1 MIGDKERILKLIERD
16 VHATPEEIAVMIG
29 KDKAYVQEILD
40 ECVQNQTIL
49 GQKTIIDWEKTEREL
64 VSAIIELKVTPQRGS
79 GFDRISERIY
89 QYDEISSVYLV
100 SGGFDIA
107 VIVEG
112 KTVKEVA
119 LFVAEKLAPMDEVI
133 STATHFILKKYKAE
147 GVILNNKMEDDREV
161 ITL

>member
-1 MIGDKERILKLIERD
+1 MNDKERILKLIERD
-16 VHATPEEIAVMIG
+16 VHLTANEIAVMIG
-29 KDKAYVQEILD
+29 KDKDYVQAVLD
-40 ECVQNQTIL
+40 ECTKNQTIL
-49 GQKTIIDWEKTEREL
+49 GQKTIIDWEKTDLEL

-112 KTVKEVA
+112 KTLKEVA
-119 LFVAEKLAPMDEVI
+119 LFVAEKLAPMEEVI

-147 GVILNNKMEDDREV
+147 GVILNRKTEDDREV

>member
-16 VHATPEEIAVMIG
+16 VHVTPEEIAVMIG

>member
-1 MIGDKERILKLIERD
+1 MMRDKERILKLIERD
-16 VHATPEEIAVMIG
+16 VYLTAEQIAVMID
-29 KDKAYVQEILD
+29 KDKAYVEEIIK
-40 ECVQNQTIL
+40 ECKENQTIL
-49 GQKTIIDWEKTEREL
+49 GQKTIINWEKTDMEV

-112 KTVKEVA
+112 RTMKEVA
-119 LFVAEKLAPMDEVI
+119 LFVAEKLAPMEEVI

-147 GVILNNKMEDDREV
+147 GVVLNQKTEDDREV

>member
-40 ECVQNQTIL
+40 ECVQNQTLL

>member
-1 MIGDKERILKLIERD
+1 MMSDKEQILKLIERD
-16 VHATPEEIAVMIG
+16 VHLTVDEIAVMIG
-29 KDKAYVQEILD
+29 KDKAYVQKILD
-40 ECVQNQTIL
+40 ECAANQTIL

-147 GVILNNKMEDDREV
+147 GVILNNKIEDDREV

>member
-29 KDKAYVQEILD
+29 KDKDYVQEILD
-40 ECVQNQTIL
+40 ECVQNQTSL
-49 GQKTIIDWEKTEREL
+49 VQKTIIDWEKTEREL

>member
-1 MIGDKERILKLIERD
+1 MMQDKEKILKLIERN
-16 VHATPEEIAVMIG
+16 VHLTADEIAVMI
-29 KDKAYVQEILD
+29 DKEPALVKQIIE
-40 ECVQNQTIL
+40 ECEENQTIL
-49 GQKTIIDWEKTEREL
+49 GKKTIIDWEKTDREL
-64 VSAIIELKVTPQRGS
+64 VSAIIELKVTPQRGA

-112 KTVKEVA
+112 KTMKEVA
-119 LFVAEKLAPMDEVI
+119 LFVAEKLAPMEEVL
-133 STATHFILKKYKAE
+133 STATHFILKKYKVE
-147 GVILNNKMEDDREV
+147 GVVLKANTEDDREV

>member
-1 MIGDKERILKLIERD
+1 MMSDKEQILKLIERD
-16 VHATPEEIAVMIG
+16 VHLTADKIAVMIG
-29 KDKAYVQEILD
+29 KEQAYVQDVLD
-40 ECVQNQTIL
+40 ECVRNQTIL
-49 GQKTIIDWEKTEREL
+49 GKKTIIDWEKTDREL

-100 SGGFDIA
+100 SGGFDLA

-112 KTVKEVA
+112 KTMKEVA
-119 LFVAEKLAPMDEVI
+119 LFVAEKLAPMEEI
-133 STATHFILKKYKAE
+133 LSTSTHFILKKYKVE
-147 GVILNNKMEDDREV
+147 GVILNTKQEDDREV

>member
-1 MIGDKERILKLIERD
+1 MISDTEKILQLIERD
-16 VHATPEEIAVMIG
+16 LTLTANDIAIMIG
-29 KDKAYVQEILD
+29 KDAEYVQKILD
-40 ECVQNQTIL
+40 ECEKKQIIL

-64 VSAIIELKVTPQRGS
+64 VSAIIELKITPERGL
-79 GFDRISERIY
+79 GFDRVSERIY

-112 KTVKEVA
+112 KTLKEVA
-119 LFVAEKLAPMDEVI
+119 LFVAEKLAPMEEVI
-133 STATHFILKKYKAE
+133 STATHFILKKYKVE
-147 GVILNNKMEDDREV
+147 GVILDNKTEDDREV

>member
-1 MIGDKERILKLIERD
+1 MISDKEKVLQLIERD
-16 VHATPEEIAVMIG
+16 VRLDAKDIAVMLG
-29 KDKAYVQEILD
+29 KEEEYIQGILD
-40 ECVQNQTIL
+40 ECQEEQIIL

-112 KTVKEVA
+112 KTLKEVA
-119 LFVAEKLAPMDEVI
+119 LFVAEKLAPMEEVV
-133 STATHFILKKYKAE
+133 STATHFILKKYKVE
-147 GVILNNKMEDDREV
+147 GVILNNKTEDDREV

>member
-29 KDKAYVQEILD
+29 KDKDYVQEILD

>member
-1 MIGDKERILKLIERD
+1 MISDKEKILKLIERD
-16 VHATPEEIAVMIG
+16 VHITPEKISVMVG
-29 KDKAYVQEILD
+29 KDVSYVNKVLE
-40 ECVQNQTIL
+40 ECKKNQVIL
-49 GQKTIIDWEKTEREL
+49 GEKTIIDWEKTEREL

-79 GFDRISERIY
+79 GFDKISEKIY

-100 SGGFDIA
+100 SGGFDLA

-119 LFVAEKLAPMDEVI
+119 LFVAEKLAPMEEVI
-133 STATHFILKKYKAE
+133 STSTNFILRKYKAE
-147 GVILNNKMEDDREV
+147 GVILNRTTEDDREV

>member
-16 VHATPEEIAVMIG
+16 VHANPEEIAVMIG

>member
-1 MIGDKERILKLIERD
+1 MVSDKERILQLIERD
-16 VHATPEEIAVMIG
+16 VSLNAKDLAVMLG
-29 KDKAYVQEILD
+29 KEEDYVQAILD
-40 ECVQNQTIL
+40 ECHEEQIIL
-49 GQKTIIDWEKTEREL
+49 GRKTIIDWEKTEREL

-112 KTVKEVA
+112 KTLKEVA
-119 LFVAEKLAPMDEVI
+119 LFVAEKLAPMEEVI
-133 STATHFILKKYKAE
+133 STATHFILKKYKVE
-147 GVILNNKMEDDREV
+147 GVILNNKTEDDREV

>member
-16 VHATPEEIAVMIG
+16 VHANPEEIAVMIG
-29 KDKAYVQEILD
+29 KDKDYVQEILD

>member
-16 VHATPEEIAVMIG
+16 VHANPEEIAVMIG

-89 QYDEISSVYLV
+89 QYDKISSVYLV

>member
-1 MIGDKERILKLIERD
+1 MNDKERILKLIERD
-16 VHATPEEIAVMIG
+16 VHLTANEIAVMIG
-29 KDKAYVQEILD
+29 KDKDYVQAILD
-40 ECVQNQTIL
+40 ECIKNQTIL
-49 GQKTIIDWEKTEREL
+49 GQKTIIDWEKTDLEL

-112 KTVKEVA
+112 KTLKEVA
-119 LFVAEKLAPMDEVI
+119 LFVAEKLAPMEEVI

-147 GVILNNKMEDDREV
+147 GVILNRKSEDDREV

>member
-1 MIGDKERILKLIERD
+1 MISDKEQILKLIERD
-16 VHATPEEIAVMIG
+16 VHLTADKIAVMIG
-29 KDKAYVQEILD
+29 KEQDYVQAILD

-100 SGGFDIA
+100 SGGFDLA

-112 KTVKEVA
+112 KTMKEVA
-119 LFVAEKLAPMDEVI
+119 LFVAEKLAPMEEVI
-133 STATHFILKKYKAE
+133 NTATHFILKKYKAE
-147 GVILNNKMEDDREV
+147 GVILNKKSEDDREV

>member
-1 MIGDKERILKLIERD
+1 MNDKERILKLIERD
-16 VHATPEEIAVMIG
+16 VHLTANEIAVMIG
-29 KDKAYVQEILD
+29 KDKDYVQAVLD
-40 ECVQNQTIL
+40 ECTKNQTIL
-49 GQKTIIDWEKTEREL
+49 GQKTIIDWEKTDLEL

-112 KTVKEVA
+112 KTLKEVA
-119 LFVAEKLAPMDEVI
+119 LFVAEKLAPMEEVI

-147 GVILNNKMEDDREV
+147 GVILNRKSEDDREV

>member
-1 MIGDKERILKLIERD
+1 MISDKEQILRLIERD
-16 VHATPEEIAVMIG
+16 VNLTAEKLAVMIG
-29 KDKAYVQEILD
+29 KDEAFVQAVLD

-64 VSAIIELKVTPQRGS
+64 VSAIIELKVTPQRDF

-89 QYDEISSVYLV
+89 QYEEISSVYLV

-112 KTVKEVA
+112 KTMKEVA
-119 LFVAEKLAPMDEVI
+119 LFVAEKLAPMEEVI
-133 STATHFILKKYKAE
+133 DTSTHFILKKYKAE
-147 GVILNNKMEDDREV
+147 GVILNTKNEDDREV
-161 ITL
+161 IS

>member
-29 KDKAYVQEILD
+29 KDKAYIQEILD
-40 ECVQNQTIL
+40 ECVRNQTIL

>member
-1 MIGDKERILKLIERD
+1 MISDKEKILKLIERD
-16 VHATPEEIAVMIG
+16 VHLTPDEIAVMIG
-29 KDKAYVQEILD
+29 KDKDYVQKILD
-40 ECVQNQTIL
+40 ECTENQTIL

-147 GVILNNKMEDDREV
+147 GVILNNKIEDDREV

>member
-1 MIGDKERILKLIERD
+1 MINDKEKILKLIERD
-16 VHATPEEIAVMIG
+16 VRIKAEEVAVMIG
-29 KDKAYVQEILD
+29 KTPEYVEGIIK
-40 ECVQNQTIL
+40 ECRENQTIL
-49 GQKTIIDWEKTEREL
+49 GEKTIIDWEKTEREL

-100 SGGFDIA
+100 SGSFDLA

-112 KTVKEVA
+112 KTLKEVA
-119 LFVAEKLAPMDEVI
+119 LFVAEKLAPMEEVI
-133 STATHFILKKYKAE
+133 STSTNFILKKYKAE
-147 GVILNNKMEDDREV
+147 GVILNNKTEDDREM

>member
-1 MIGDKERILKLIERD
+1 MSDKEQILKLIERD
-16 VHATPEEIAVMIG
+16 VHLTADKIAVMIG
-29 KDKAYVQEILD
+29 KEEAYVQNILD

-100 SGGFDIA
+100 SGGFDLA

-112 KTVKEVA
+112 KTMKEVA
-119 LFVAEKLAPMDEVI
+119 LFVAEKLAPMEEVI

-147 GVILNNKMEDDREV
+147 GVILNTKSEDDREV

>member
-1 MIGDKERILKLIERD
+1 MMSDKEQILKLIERD
-16 VHATPEEIAVMIG
+16 VHLTADKIAVMIG
-29 KDKAYVQEILD
+29 KEEAYVQNILD

-79 GFDRISERIY
+79 GFDRISEQIY

-100 SGGFDIA
+100 SGGFDLA

-112 KTVKEVA
+112 KTMKEVA
-119 LFVAEKLAPMDEVI
+119 LFVAEKLAPMEEILDT
-133 STATHFILKKYKAE
+133 STHFILKKYKAE
-147 GVILNNKMEDDREV
+147 GVILNTKSEDDREV

>member
-1 MIGDKERILKLIERD
+1 MISDKEQILKLIERD
-16 VHATPEEIAVMIG
+16 VHLTADKIAVMIG
-29 KDKAYVQEILD
+29 KDQAYVQGILD

-112 KTVKEVA
+112 KTMKEVA
-119 LFVAEKLAPMDEVI
+119 LFVAEKLAPMEEVLDT
-133 STATHFILKKYKAE
+133 STHFILKKYKAE
-147 GVILNNKMEDDREV
+147 GVILNIKSEDDREV

>member
-1 MIGDKERILKLIERD
+1 MISDKEKILKLIERD
-16 VHATPEEIAVMIG
+16 VHLTPDEIAVMIG
-29 KDKAYVQEILD
+29 KDKDYVQQILD
-40 ECVQNQTIL
+40 ECTENQTIL

-147 GVILNNKMEDDREV
+147 GVILNNKIEDDREV

>member
-1 MIGDKERILKLIERD
+1 MNNDKEKILKLIERD
-16 VHATPEEIAVMIG
+16 VCLTATDIAVMIG
-29 KDKAYVQEILD
+29 KDAEYVQKILD
-40 ECVQNQTIL
+40 ECIENQTIL
-49 GQKTIIDWEKTEREL
+49 GKKTIIDWEKTEREL

-112 KTVKEVA
+112 KTLKEVA

-147 GVILNNKMEDDREV
+147 GVILNKKTEDDREV

>member
-1 MIGDKERILKLIERD
+1 MVRDKEKILKLIERD
-16 VHATPEEIAVMIG
+16 VHLTAEQIAVMID
-29 KDKAYVQEILD
+29 KDRAYVEKIIK
-40 ECVQNQTIL
+40 ECKDNQTIL
-49 GQKTIIDWEKTEREL
+49 GQKTIINWEKTDTEV

-112 KTVKEVA
+112 RTMKEVA

-147 GVILNNKMEDDREV
+147 GVVLNQKTEDDREV

>member
-1 MIGDKERILKLIERD
+1 MNNDKEKILKLIERD
-16 VHATPEEIAVMIG
+16 VCLTATDIAVMIG
-29 KDKAYVQEILD
+29 KDAEYVQKVLD
-40 ECVQNQTIL
+40 ECVENQTIL
-49 GQKTIIDWEKTEREL
+49 GKKTIIDWEKTEREL

-112 KTVKEVA
+112 KTLKEVA

-147 GVILNNKMEDDREV
+147 GVILNKKTEDDREV

>member
-133 STATHFILKKYKAE
+133 STATHFILKKYK
-147 GVILNNKMEDDREV
+147 EDDREV

>member
-16 VHATPEEIAVMIG
+16 VHANPEEIAVMIG

-147 GVILNNKMEDDREV
+147 GVILNNKVEDDREV

>member
-1 MIGDKERILKLIERD
+1 MISDKEQILRLIERD
-16 VHATPEEIAVMIG
+16 VNLTAEKLAVMIG
-29 KDKAYVQEILD
+29 KDEAFVQAVLD

-64 VSAIIELKVTPQRGS
+64 VSAIIELKVTPQRDF

-89 QYDEISSVYLV
+89 QYEEISSVYLV

-112 KTVKEVA
+112 KTMKEVA
-119 LFVAEKLAPMDEVI
+119 LFVAEKLAPMEEVI
-133 STATHFILKKYKAE
+133 DTSTHFILKKYKAE
-147 GVILNNKMEDDREV
+147 GVILNTKNEDDREV
-161 ITL
+161 ISL